1 MPYSKRPFLSIVS
14 IALFGVFL
22 TTFTTAQA
30 ADPEKT
36 FDPNH
41 IIGDYEIL
49 DHDCMTR
56 EEIQKFLEDKNSYL
70 ANYSCENPDTGE
82 ELKAS
87 EIIYNRAIN
96 NKISPKFLLVL
107 LQKEQSLIEDSSPSS
122 GQLKWATGYGCP
134 DSSGCNTRWE
144 GFWKQVNS
152 ASLQFRDYMDNPHL
166 YNFKQGHPYTF
177 DNPYSTLK
185 QEKTTVIPQ
194 NKATAALYNYTPHV
208 YNGNYNFYR
217 IWQRYFTKSYPDG
230 SLLQAEGEAGVWL
243 IDNGEKRPFHTQTA
257 LTSRFDKNKIITVS
271 KSTLSSYP
279 EGAPMKFPNY
289 SLIRSPRGD
298 IYLLVDDKKRKI
310 ANDEAFRSIG
320 YNPAEIMNASWQDI
334 RAYEDGKIITATSTY
349 PTGALL
355 QNNKTGGVYWVYE
368 GTKAPVMDRIFLDTK
383 FSHKHIIQ
391 VEPEKLEKFEKT
403 DAVRFDNGELITTP
417 DSPAVYLISDNK
429 LRPFISGEAFED
441 MGYKWKNIITTPSK
455 ILGLY
460 EKGEYITKQGS

>member
-1 MPYSKRPFLSIVS
+1 
-14 IALFGVFL
+14 
-22 TTFTTAQA
+22 
-30 ADPEKT
+30 
-36 FDPNH
+36 
-41 IIGDYEIL
+41 
-49 DHDCMTR
+49 
-56 EEIQKFLEDKNSYL
+56 
-70 ANYSCENPDTGE
+70 
-82 ELKAS
+82 
-87 EIIYNRAIN
+87 
-96 NKISPKFLLVL
+96 
-107 LQKEQSLIEDSSPSS
+107 
-122 GQLKWATGYGCP
+122 
-134 DSSGCNTRWE
+134 
-144 GFWKQVNS
+144 
-152 ASLQFRDYMDNPHL
+152 
-166 YNFKQGHPYTF
+166 
-177 DNPYSTLK
+177 
-185 QEKTTVIPQ
+185 
-194 NKATAALYNYTPHV
+194 
-208 YNGNYNFYR
+208 
-217 IWQRYFTKSYPDG
+217 
-230 SLLQAEGEAGVWL
+230 
-243 IDNGEKRPFHTQTA
+243 
-257 LTSRFDKNKIITVS
+257 
-271 KSTLSSYP
+271 
-279 EGAPMKFPNY
+279 MKFPNY

-334 RAYEDGKIITATSTY
+334 RSYEDGKIITATSTY

-441 MGYKWKNIITTPSK
+441 MGYKWKNIITAPSK